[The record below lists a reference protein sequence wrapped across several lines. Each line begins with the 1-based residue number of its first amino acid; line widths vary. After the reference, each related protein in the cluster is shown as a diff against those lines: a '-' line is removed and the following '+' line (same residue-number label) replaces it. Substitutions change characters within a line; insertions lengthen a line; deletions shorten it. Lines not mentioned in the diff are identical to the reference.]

1 MPSPLDQDAML
12 AEKTW
17 MRKPAANLRSLAVL
31 AKEAAHL
38 RLGPTGALL
47 FDGRRS
53 ESAGRG
59 GAKAPWRAS

>member
-1 MPSPLDQDAML
+1 
-12 AEKTW
+12 
-17 MRKPAANLRSLAVL
+17 L